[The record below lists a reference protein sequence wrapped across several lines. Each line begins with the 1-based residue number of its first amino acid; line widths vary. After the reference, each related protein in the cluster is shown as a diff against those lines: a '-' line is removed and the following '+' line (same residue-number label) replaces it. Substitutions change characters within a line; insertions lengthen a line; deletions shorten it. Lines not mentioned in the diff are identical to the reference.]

1 MPWALSVRGSSLP
14 VALTVVGSRPPTST
28 KQVILLSADQ
38 PVPGMTDAPPAQPQ
52 AFSQPEPTV
61 APPDLTAALSLRGL
75 WKKFGEKIAVA
86 GISLDVPAGSFY
98 GLVGPNGAGKTTT
111 LSMATGL
118 LRPDFGTASVLG
130 TDLWTNTVAAKRTL
144 GVLPDGVRLFD
155 RLTGAQLITYA
166 GLLRGLDRDTVAART
181 EDLLR
186 AMDLLG
192 DRDKYVVDY
201 SAGMTKKVALA
212 SAMIHAPRVLVLD
225 EPFEAVDPVSAANI
239 RDILHAYVADGGTVV
254 VSSHVM
260 DLVQRMCSHVA
271 IIAGGHVLAAG
282 TVDDVRGEQ
291 TLEDRFVDLV
301 GGRKEGE
308 GLAWLRSSSASS

>member
-1 MPWALSVRGSSLP
+1 MP
-14 VALTVVGSRPPTST
+14 
-28 KQVILLSADQ
+28 
-38 PVPGMTDAPPAQPQ
+38 
-52 AFSQPEPTV
+52 
-61 APPDLTAALSLRGL
+61 PPDLSAALSLRGL
-75 WKKFGEKIAVA
+75 WKRFGEKIAVA

-118 LRPDFGTASVLG
+118 LRPDFGSASVLG
-130 TDLWTNTVAAKRTL
+130 TDLWSDTVTAKRRL

-166 GLLRGLDRDTVAART
+166 GLLRGLDRDTVAERT

-186 AMDLLG
+186 AMDLVA
-192 DRDKYVVDY
+192 DRDTFVVDY

-271 IIAGGHVLAAG
+271 IVGGGHVLAAG
-282 TVDDVRGEQ
+282 TVDEVRGEQ

-308 GLAWLRSSSASS
+308 GLAWLRSSSV